1 MKDAC
6 CPSTEQTTKMIY
18 DTILTTPVKKKKE
31 HSAFSGYKHALN
43 LDYSGLYRWHI
54 YPGT

>member
-18 DTILTTPVKKKKE
+18 DTILTTPVKKKSTL
-31 HSAFSGYKHALN
+31 HFPDISS
-43 LDYSGLYRWHI
+43 R
-54 YPGT
+54 